1 MDFIFNHTEKVIDTI
16 IIELEDLNFLFT
28 YIMDEKSVEI
38 VQN

>member
-38 VQN
+38 AQN